1 MGREV
6 QREIVVE
13 VIRGDVATSRVAD
26 RPVAELM
33 SGQTRFVVDNFA
45 LTSNNI
51 TYAVFG
57 EAMRYWDFFPV
68 PSGDSFDDGRQWG
81 RVPVWGFAVAV
92 ESRCPDVPVGTR
104 VYGYLP
110 MSNTLVMTPG
120 KADGTGFIDVAAH
133 RAPMATAYNR
143 YVMVD
148 KDPGYPAELAK
159 HQMVLWPLFMTSFM
173 IDDFIASE
181 GSDRPEFFGASVAV
195 ISSASSKTSI
205 GAAHLMKR
213 RRGVTVVGLTSSS
226 NRAFVE
232 SLGCY
237 DRVITYD
244 DVSSLPEGPAVY
256 VDIAGDR
263 SVNHAVHARYGDNL
277 MYSMVVGGTHWNVE
291 SAEAFAPLPG
301 PKPEFF
307 FAPSQ
312 IALRSKEWGKA
323 GLDARV
329 GEAWHGFATWSD
341 HWLQFRDAEG
351 AEAVKALFDQ
361 MSSGSVDPRLGH
373 ICRVS

>member
-1 MGREV
+1 METVIEV
-6 QREIVVE
+6 VRN
-13 VIRGDVATSRVAD
+13 DVATSRVAV
-26 RPVAELM
+26 RPEATLTP
-33 SGQTRFVVDNFA
+33 GQVRFTVESFA

-68 PSGDSFDDGRQWG
+68 PSGDAFDDGRAWG
-81 RVPVWGFAVAV
+81 RVPVWGFAVAT
-92 ESRCPDVPVGTR
+92 ESLCEAVPVGSR

-110 MSNTLVMTPG
+110 MANTLVMTPG
-120 KADGTGFIDVAAH
+120 KADDTGFIDVATH

-143 YVMVD
+143 YVMVAE
-148 KDPGYPAELAK
+148 DPAYLPELEN

-181 GSDRPEFFGASVAV
+181 GTDRPEFFGASVAV

-205 GAAHLMKR
+205 GAAFLMKR
-213 RRGVTVVGLTSSS
+213 RSGVTVIGLTSPS

-237 DRVITYD
+237 DRVVTYGEETT
-244 DVSSLPEGPAVY
+244 LPDGPAVY

-263 SVNHAVHARYGDNL
+263 AVNRGVHGRYDDDL
-277 MYSMVVGGTHWNVE
+277 LYSMVVGGTHWNVDPGDDR
-291 SAEAFAPLPG
+291 SPLVG

-329 GEAWHGFATWSD
+329 GDAWREFARWSNE
-341 HWLQFRDAEG
+341 WLRFDATEG
-351 AEAVKALFDQ
+351 PEAVKGLFDR
-361 MSSGSVDPRLGH
+361 MSTGSVDPRLGH
-373 ICRVS
+373 ICRVA

>member
-1 MGREV
+1 METVIEV
-6 QREIVVE
+6 VRN
-13 VIRGDVATSRVAD
+13 DVGTSRVAE
-26 RPVAELM
+26 RPEATLAD
-33 SGQTRFVVDNFA
+33 GQTRFTVERFA
-45 LTSNNI
+45 LTTNNI

-68 PSGDSFDDGRQWG
+68 PAGDSFDDGRVWG
-81 RVPVWGFAVAV
+81 RVPVWGFAVAT
-92 ESRCPDVPVGTR
+92 ESRCADVPVGTR

-110 MSNTLVMTPG
+110 MANTLVMTPG

-143 YVMVD
+143 YAMVD
-148 KDPGYPAELAK
+148 KDRAYLSELEN

-173 IDDFIASE
+173 IDDFIAGE
-181 GSDRPEFFGASVAV
+181 GSGRPEFFGASVAV

-205 GAAHLMKR
+205 GAAFLMKR
-213 RRGVTVVGLTSSS
+213 RGGVTVIGLTSPS

-237 DRVITYD
+237 DQVVTYGD
-244 DVSSLPEGPAVY
+244 EGTLPDGPAVY

-263 SVNHAVHARYGDNL
+263 AVNQRVHGRYDNDL
-277 MYSMVVGGTHWNVE
+277 VYSMVVGGTHWNVE
-291 SAEAFAPLPG
+291 SDGDRSPLAG

-329 GEAWHGFATWSD
+329 GEAWRDFARWSD
-341 HWLQFRDAEG
+341 VWLDYRSTSG
-351 AEAVKALFDQ
+351 AEPVRGVFDN
-361 MSSGSVDPRLGH
+361 MATGAVDPRLGH
-373 ICRVS
+373 ICRVD

>member
-1 MGREV
+1 MEGDNMETVIEV
-6 QREIVVE
+6 VRN
-13 VIRGDVATSRVAD
+13 DVGTSRVAE
-26 RPVAELM
+26 RPEAALAD
-33 SGQTRFVVDNFA
+33 GQTRFTVERFA

-68 PSGDSFDDGRQWG
+68 PAGDSLDDGRVWG
-81 RVPVWGFAVAV
+81 RVPVWGFAVAT
-92 ESRCPDVPVGTR
+92 ESRCADVPVGTR

-110 MSNTLVMTPG
+110 MANTLVMTPG

-143 YVMVD
+143 YATVD
-148 KDPGYPAELAK
+148 NDPAYLTELEN

-173 IDDFIASE
+173 IDDFIAGE

-205 GAAHLMKR
+205 GAAFLMKR
-213 RRGVTVVGLTSSS
+213 RGGVTVIGLTSPS

-237 DRVITYD
+237 DRVVTYGD
-244 DVSSLPEGPAVY
+244 EGTLPDGPAVY

-263 SVNHAVHARYGDNL
+263 AVNQRVHGRYDDEL
-277 MYSMVVGGTHWNVE
+277 VYSMIVGGTHWNVE
-291 SAEAFAPLPG
+291 SDGDRSPLAG

-329 GEAWHGFATWSD
+329 GEAWREFARWSD
-341 HWLQFRDAEG
+341 EWLDYRSTSG
-351 AEAVKALFDQ
+351 AEPVRGVFDN
-361 MSSGSVDPRLGH
+361 MATGVVDPRVGL
-373 ICRVS
+373 ICRVE

>member
-1 MGREV
+1 METVIEV
-6 QREIVVE
+6 VRN
-13 VIRGDVATSRVAD
+13 DVATSRVAV
-26 RPVAELM
+26 RPEVSLAP
-33 SGQTRFVVDNFA
+33 GQVRFAVENFA

-68 PSGDSFDDGRQWG
+68 PLGDEFDDGRAWG
-81 RVPVWGFAVAV
+81 RVPVWGFALAT
-92 ESRCPDVPVGTR
+92 ESHCDEVPVGTR

-110 MSNTLVMTPG
+110 MANTLVMTPG
-120 KADGTGFIDVAAH
+120 KVDDTGFIDIAAH

-148 KDPGYPAELAK
+148 MDEAFFGELEN

-181 GSDRPEFFGASVAV
+181 GTDRPEFFGASVAV

-205 GAAHLMKR
+205 GAAFLMKR
-213 RRGVTVVGLTSSS
+213 RTGVTVVGLTSPS

-232 SLGCY
+232 GLGCY
-237 DRVITYD
+237 DRVVTYGQEAT
-244 DVSSLPEGPAVY
+244 LPDGPAVY

-263 SVNHAVHARYGDNL
+263 AVNRGVHGRYDNEL
-277 MYSMVVGGTHWNVE
+277 LYSMVVGGTHWNVE
-291 SAEAFAPLPG
+291 SDEDRSPLAG

-312 IALRSKEWGKA
+312 IALRSKQWGKA

-329 GEAWHGFATWSD
+329 GEAWREFARWSD
-341 HWLQFRDAEG
+341 EWLEFTSTAGSSD
-351 AEAVKALFDQ
+351 VKGLFDR
-361 MSSGSVDPRLGH
+361 MSSGSVDPRRGH
-373 ICRVS
+373 ICRVV